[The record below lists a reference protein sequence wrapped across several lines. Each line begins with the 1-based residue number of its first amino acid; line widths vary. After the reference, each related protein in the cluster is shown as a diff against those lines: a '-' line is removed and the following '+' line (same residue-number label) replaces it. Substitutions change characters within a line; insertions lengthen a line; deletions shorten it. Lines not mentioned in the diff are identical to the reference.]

1 MKILVL
7 GGSGY
12 VGAQICRKATQ
23 SGMDVVS
30 ISRNGAPKRFLD
42 MLWAQQVEW
51 KQADALSAEVYP
63 PLLENCA
70 GIVHSIGALF
80 DNDLNRFVSGSSSTT
95 DGRSYDAINRDTAL
109 VAMRQALASGD
120 PKFFVFISAKSA
132 PPMFSAYLKAKRE
145 AEVDILSNASDTFR
159 PIIFRPG
166 FIFHSSRTATIPIS
180 KALDTVFSVNKYA
193 QEHLR
198 ISIPG
203 LESSTS
209 LETLSDSV
217 IEACVNPSVHGI
229 LDNDDMLQ
237 LVGRDATQ

>member
-12 VGAQICRKATQ
+12 VGAQICRKAVQ
-23 SGMDVVS
+23 KGLEVVS
-30 ISRNGAPKRFLD
+30 LSRHGPPKRFLD
-42 MLWAQQVEW
+42 TIWAQQVEW
-51 KQADALSAEVYP
+51 KQADALSEEIYP

-80 DNDLNRFVSGSSSTT
+80 ENNLNRFVSGSSSTT
-95 DGRSYDAINRDTAL
+95 DGRSYSIINKDTAI
-109 VAMRQALASGD
+109 VPMRKALESGD
-120 PKFFVFISAKSA
+120 SKFFVFISAKSA
-132 PPMFSAYLKAKRE
+132 PPMLSAYLNAKRE

-180 KALDTVFSVNKYA
+180 MALDAVFSINNFSR
-193 QEHLR
+193 EHFRL
-198 ISIPG
+198 SIPG

-209 LETLSDSV
+209 LETLSDAV
-217 IEACVNPSVHGI
+217 IEACLNPSVRGI
-229 LDNDDMLQ
+229 LDNDDMIQ
-237 LVGRDATQ
+237 LVGRNST